1 MRKKQMTSKTHHYI
15 HLNIKNIKLSD
26 IKSCENPLD
35 LLNNVINNDNY
46 EQFITFSQN
55 TDVVWKAFNKIVFKN
70 NQYVTTIKQVKEFID
85 KCLTHYHQQTK
96 NYFDN
101 DEIFTLVY
109 ESNIPDDTVVTI
121 EFEES

>member
-1 MRKKQMTSKTHHYI
+1 MSTQFLKI
-15 HLNIKNIKLSD
+15 HPRLI
-26 IKSCENPLD
+26 EVMEFF
-35 LLNNVINNDNY
+35 LLLV
-46 EQFITFSQN
+46 
-55 TDVVWKAFNKIVFKN
+55 KN

-85 KCLTHYHQQTK
+85 KCLTHYREQTK

-109 ESNIPDDTVVTI
+109 ESDIPDDTIVTI

>member
-1 MRKKQMTSKTHHYI
+1 MHKFKKLFLLTLLLLPLLTSCGNKDVLGLTYTFNHAT
-15 HLNIKNIKLSD
+15 IKLPDGTIVSG
-26 IKSCENPLD
+26 N
-35 LLNNVINNDNY
+35 
-46 EQFITFSQN
+46 
-55 TDVVWKAFNKIVFKN
+55 AFNKIVFKN

>member
-1 MRKKQMTSKTHHYI
+1 MTSKTHHYI
-15 HLNIKNIKLSD
+15 HLNLKDIRLSD

-55 TDVVWKAFNKIVFKN
+55 ADVVWNAFNHIVFKN

-85 KCLTHYHQQTK
+85 KCLTHYREQTK

-109 ESNIPDDTVVTI
+109 ESDIPDDTIVTI